1 MNEVT
6 PMEREALITFGYV
19 YMAFCI
25 WIYNLRI
32 SFPKDDI
39 LSAFIDISNCF
50 CSPHTHPNSEGAFG
64 FTIGPLFYVA
74 KSMVFL

>member
-6 PMEREALITFGYV
+6 PMEQEALIILRYI

-39 LSAFIDISNCF
+39 LLAFIYISSCF
-50 CSPHTHPNSEGAFG
+50 VDHISTLTWQEHLDS
-64 FTIGPLFYVA
+64 
-74 KSMVFL
+74 